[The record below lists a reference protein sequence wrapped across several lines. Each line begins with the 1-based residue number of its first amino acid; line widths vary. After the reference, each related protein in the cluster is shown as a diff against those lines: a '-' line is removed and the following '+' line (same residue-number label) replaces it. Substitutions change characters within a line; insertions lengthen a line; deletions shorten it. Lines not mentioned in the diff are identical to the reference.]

1 MGESVGV
8 IVPHAE
14 MARMERIIEAARRVA
29 YETDIGLY
37 TVRDRL
43 LRDLREALERK

>member
-1 MGESVGV
+1 VNEIGV

-14 MARMERIIEAARRVA
+14 MARMERIIEAARRLA
-29 YETDIGLY
+29 FDPDLGLI

-43 LRDLREALERK
+43 LKDLREALERK